1 MPLQIMQIKFAP
13 HNALKC
19 NVCKDTNMIY
29 IGLVLTEPFEKSCD
43 IFDQIDSDYKIKKWL
58 KFYNLWAILK

>member
-29 IGLVLTEPFEKSCD
+29 IGLVLTEPF
-43 IFDQIDSDYKIKKWL
+43 KKEPRHML
-58 KFYNLWAILK
+58 MKLIVVKK